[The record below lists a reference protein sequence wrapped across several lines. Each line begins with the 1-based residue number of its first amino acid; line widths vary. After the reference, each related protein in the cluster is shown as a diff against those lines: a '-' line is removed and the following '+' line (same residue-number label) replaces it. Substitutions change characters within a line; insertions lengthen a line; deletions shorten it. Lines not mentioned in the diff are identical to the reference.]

1 MVIGDTKGSDRSF
14 QAFILGLHTE
24 VCDLLLLSCQL
35 HELEISLIIADH
47 NMLIAVYI
55 R

>member
-14 QAFILGLHTE
+14 QAFILRLHTE
-24 VCDLLLLSCQL
+24 VCDLLFLSGEL
-35 HELEISLIIADH
+35 HELQISLIITDH
-47 NMLIAVYI
+47 NMFIAVYI